1 MTFLKEL
8 MLDLMKKDNVQSE
21 LKFLKVNCIRQEV
34 ALRRGTKLALKHHK
48 STQFKYKISS
58 TL

>member
-21 LKFLKVNCIRQEV
+21 LKFFES
-34 ALRRGTKLALKHHK
+34 KLYKAGGCAK
-48 STQFKYKISS
+48 TWDKISVKTS
-58 TL
+58 